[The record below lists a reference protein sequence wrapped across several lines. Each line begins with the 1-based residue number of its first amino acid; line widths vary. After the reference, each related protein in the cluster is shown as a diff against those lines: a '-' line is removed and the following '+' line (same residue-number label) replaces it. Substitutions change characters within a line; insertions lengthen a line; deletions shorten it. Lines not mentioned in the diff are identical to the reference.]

1 MARVLLLIPTASY
14 RAPDFMDAAAKL
26 GLEIVVGSDR
36 GQPLAEL
43 FPGRTLT
50 ADFSDPDAGA
60 AAITRFADS
69 YPLDAILAVD
79 DAGTILAA
87 EASSRLRLPHN
98 PVEAARATRD
108 KPLMRRLLDE
118 AGIASPAW
126 RVIPLDSDARREAG
140 SVDFPCVIKPLAL
153 SASRGVMRAN
163 NPDEFVAAVDRLR
176 GILRLPDV
184 KEECGEAA
192 DSYLVEDYL
201 PGDEVSLEGLVE
213 DGALHVLALFD
224 KPDPLTGPF
233 FEETI
238 YVTPSR
244 LPRERRRSVI
254 DTAEAATRALGIV
267 NGAVHVELRLNDDGI
282 FPIDVAA
289 RSIGG
294 LCGRTLSFG
303 VGMSLEELIL
313 RHATGSPIESFDR
326 AEDAAGVMMI
336 PIPAGGT
343 LLSVGGLE
351 QARAIPGVDDVTI
364 SIPIGHEIVPLP
376 EGSEYLGFIFA
387 RGDIPAAVEET
398 LRTAHACLRFEISE
412 TATPSEAGA
421 AEAVVDPA

>member
-26 GLEIVVGSDR
+26 GLEVVVGSDR

-50 ADFSDPDAGA
+50 ADFSDPESGA
-60 AAITRFADS
+60 AAIARFADS

-118 AGIASPAW
+118 AGIASPTW
-126 RVIPLDSDARREAG
+126 RVIPLDRDARREAG
-140 SVDFPCVIKPLAL
+140 SIDFPCVIKPLAL
-153 SASRGVMRAN
+153 SASRGVIRAN
-163 NPDEFVAAVDRLR
+163 NPDEFVAAVGRLR
-176 GILRLPDV
+176 EILRLPDV

-192 DSYLVEDYL
+192 NSYLVEDYL

-244 LPRERRRSVI
+244 LPRDRQRSVI

-267 NGAVHVELRLNDDGI
+267 NGAVHIELRLNDDGV

-343 LLSVGGLE
+343 LLAVGGLE
-351 QARAIPGVDDVTI
+351 QARGIPGVDAVTI
-364 SIPIGHEIVPLP
+364 SIPIGHEVVPLP

-398 LRTAHACLRFEISE
+398 LRAAHSCLRFEISE
-412 TATPSEAGA
+412 TATSSETGA

>member
-14 RAPDFMDAAAKL
+14 RATDFMDAATKL
-26 GLEIVVGSDR
+26 GLEVVVGSDR
-36 GQPLAEL
+36 GQPLADL

-50 ADFSDPDAGA
+50 ADFSDPNAGA

-98 PVEAARATRD
+98 PVDAARATRD
-108 KPLMRRLLDE
+108 KPLMRRLLDG
-118 AGIASPAW
+118 AGIASPTW
-126 RVIPLDSDARREAG
+126 RVIPLDNDARREAG
-140 SVDFPCVIKPLAL
+140 GIDFPCVIKPLAL
-153 SASRGVMRAN
+153 SASRGVIRAN
-163 NPDEFVAAVDRLR
+163 NPDEFVATVERLR
-176 GILRLPDV
+176 RILRQPDV
-184 KEECGEAA
+184 RKECGEAA

-201 PGDEVSLEGLVE
+201 PGHEVSLEGLVE

-238 YVTPSR
+238 YITPSR
-244 LPRERRRSVI
+244 LPRKRQRSVI
-254 DTAEAATRALGIV
+254 ETAEAATRALGIV
-267 NGAVHVELRLNDDGI
+267 NGAVHVELRLNDEGI

-289 RSIGG
+289 RSVGG

-303 VGMSLEELIL
+303 IGMSLEELIL
-313 RHATGSPIESFDR
+313 RHATSSPIESFER
-326 AEDAAGVMMI
+326 AEQAAGVMMI

-343 LLSVGGLE
+343 LLAVDGLE
-351 QARAIPGVDDVTI
+351 RARTVPGVDDVTI
-364 SIPIGHEIVPLP
+364 AIPIGHEIVPLR

-387 RGDIPAAVEET
+387 RADDPAVVERT
-398 LRTAHACLRFEISE
+398 LRASHAHLHFEISA
-412 TATPSEAGA
+412 TAAAAGPGA

>member
-1 MARVLLLIPTASY
+1 VARVLLLIPTASY

-26 GLEIVVGSDR
+26 GLEVVVGSDR

-50 ADFSDPDAGA
+50 ADFSDPESGA
-60 AAITRFADS
+60 AAIARFADS

-118 AGIASPAW
+118 AGIASPTW
-126 RVIPLDSDARREAG
+126 RVIPLDRDARREAG
-140 SVDFPCVIKPLAL
+140 SIDFPCVIKPLAL
-153 SASRGVMRAN
+153 SASRGVIRAN
-163 NPDEFVAAVDRLR
+163 NPDEFVAAVGRLR
-176 GILRLPDV
+176 EILRLPDV

-192 DSYLVEDYL
+192 NSYLVEDYL

-244 LPRERRRSVI
+244 LPRDRQRSVI

-267 NGAVHVELRLNDDGI
+267 NGAVHIELRLNDDGV

-343 LLSVGGLE
+343 LLAVGGLE
-351 QARAIPGVDDVTI
+351 QARGIPGVDAVTI
-364 SIPIGHEIVPLP
+364 SIPIGHEVVPLP

-398 LRTAHACLRFEISE
+398 LRAAHSCLRFEISE
-412 TATPSEAGA
+412 TATSSETGA

>member
-26 GLEIVVGSDR
+26 GLEVVVGSDR

-50 ADFSDPDAGA
+50 ADFSDPESGA
-60 AAITRFADS
+60 AAIARFADS

-126 RVIPLDSDARREAG
+126 RVIPLDRDARREAG
-140 SVDFPCVIKPLAL
+140 SIDFPCVIKPLAL
-153 SASRGVMRAN
+153 SASRGVIRAN
-163 NPDEFVAAVDRLR
+163 NPDEFVAAVGRLR
-176 GILRLPDV
+176 EILRLPDV

-192 DSYLVEDYL
+192 NSYLVEDYV

-244 LPRERRRSVI
+244 LPRDRQRSVI

-267 NGAVHVELRLNDDGI
+267 NGAVHVELRLNDDGV

-343 LLSVGGLE
+343 LLAVGGLE
-351 QARAIPGVDDVTI
+351 QARGIPGVDAVTI
-364 SIPIGHEIVPLP
+364 SIPIGHEVVPLP
-376 EGSEYLGFIFA
+376 EGSEDLGFIFT
-387 RGDIPAAVEET
+387 RGDIPDAVEET
-398 LRTAHACLRFEISE
+398 LRAAHACLRFEISE
-412 TATPSEAGA
+412 TATSSATGA